1 MLDKIDR
8 KIIAALSADGRASVE
23 TVAEAVGLSPTPTRR
38 RIRALEDAGIIR
50 AYRAEIDPEKCGY
63 DLLLYV
69 FVKLQSRD
77 RKTIA
82 AFEERIQRQPE
93 IQRCDLITG
102 AHDYILAMSISSMK
116 DYNKYLR
123 EILSEFPGVFGIET
137 SVVVGHVKN
146 TPFLPIAD

>member
-1 MLDKIDR
+1 M
-8 KIIAALSADGRASVE
+8 
-23 TVAEAVGLSPTPTRR
+23 
-38 RIRALEDAGIIR
+38 
-50 AYRAEIDPEKCGY
+50 
-63 DLLLYV
+63 
-69 FVKLQSRD
+69 LQSRD

-102 AHDYILAMSISSMK
+102 APKDYIPAMSISSMK

-123 EILSEFPGVFGIET
+123 EILSEFPRRSASRPVW
-137 SVVVGHVKN
+137 SPAMKKN